1 MAQNKEPIQQLNE
14 IRDLM
19 ERSSRFISLSGLSG
33 ISAGIIALIGTVAVY
48 IYLDYNLEFFNL
60 RDFEPGDYR
69 WLYILAGAL
78 VVLVVALIAA
88 VFFTTR
94 RARSKGL
101 KVWDRTARR
110 LVINLCL
117 PLATGGI
124 FCGLLAYYG
133 LFFLILPS
141 TLIYYG
147 LALLNAGKYTFN
159 EIRLLGIFETV
170 LGLISGFLPDYALL
184 IWAFGFGFLH
194 IVYGSFMY
202 NRYEKS
208 ES

>member
-1 MAQNKEPIQQLNE
+1 MAQNQEPIQQLNE

-33 ISAGIIALIGTVAVY
+33 ISAGIIALIGTVAAYV
-48 IYLDYNLEFFNL
+48 YLDYNLEFFNV
-60 RDFEPGDYR
+60 RDFQTGDYR

-78 VVLVVALIAA
+78 VVLVTSLIAA
-88 VFFTTR
+88 VWFTTR

-110 LVINLCL
+110 LVINMCL
-117 PLATGGI
+117 PLASGGI

-133 LFFLILPS
+133 LFFLIVPS
-141 TLIYYG
+141 TLIFYG

-159 EIRLLGIFETV
+159 EIRLLGIFETA

-184 IWAFGFGFLH
+184 FWAFGFGFLH

-202 NRYEKS
+202 NRYEKT